1 MVCSSVRAQVDIRG
15 WLEGLFPGLSWEQ
28 AVAVVGSGWLI
39 LMAAL
44 TIALSSVAGGQA
56 AAAGPPVIV
65 RVQAPRGMPAKSAAP
80 PRAVASAGGGAPGFG
95 AGDVAS
101 SRAGGGVTSAAPP
114 AETGA
119 PPTSALPA
127 AAEPAVDTPPADPGT
142 TPAATTWAKGSEA
155 YTVAIAA
162 TKKEDEAQGKV
173 DEALAVGIDDVG
185 YVASAAFRS
194 LEPGWFV
201 VFGDSYPTLAA
212 AKTASEDLARRGY
225 SEAQPVWI
233 SETRARRCED
243 GEQPRPADPPAPA
256 TGDAPTPTD
265 GATTTTGDTTTT
277 TTTGGATT
285 TTGDTTTTT
294 TTGGATTGDTTTT
307 GDGTTTTG
315 TGTALPVLELRCEVR
330 AADEPKAGGKDESG
344 MGGGPTVNP

>member
-1 MVCSSVRAQVDIRG
+1 
-15 WLEGLFPGLSWEQ
+15 
-28 AVAVVGSGWLI
+28 
-39 LMAAL
+39 
-44 TIALSSVAGGQA
+44 
-56 AAAGPPVIV
+56 
-65 RVQAPRGMPAKSAAP
+65 
-80 PRAVASAGGGAPGFG
+80 
-95 AGDVAS
+95 
-101 SRAGGGVTSAAPP
+101 
-114 AETGA
+114 
-119 PPTSALPA
+119 
-127 AAEPAVDTPPADPGT
+127 
-142 TPAATTWAKGSEA
+142 
-155 YTVAIAA
+155 VAIAA

-285 TTGDTTTTT
+285 
-294 TTGGATTGDTTTT
+294 GDTTTT